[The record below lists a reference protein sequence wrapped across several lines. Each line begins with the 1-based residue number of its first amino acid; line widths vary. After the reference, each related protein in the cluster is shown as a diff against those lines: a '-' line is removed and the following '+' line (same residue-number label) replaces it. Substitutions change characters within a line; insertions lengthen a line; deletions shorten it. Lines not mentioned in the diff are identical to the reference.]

1 MSDDAKDE
9 DELLAQVAGGDMRAL
24 EALYHRMR
32 VQVFAVALAVT
43 GDRGTAED
51 VMQDT
56 FVRVYS
62 GTPGYRPESR
72 ARAWLLT
79 IARHPFSQRAPGSP
93 RPGPPH
99 RPYPCAPTLAEG

>member
-1 MSDDAKDE
+1 MSDDATDE

-24 EALYHRMR
+24 EALYRRMR

-62 GTPGYRPESR
+62 GHR
-72 ARAWLLT
+72 AT
-79 IARHPFSQRAPGSP
+79 GP
-93 RPGPPH
+93 RPGPG
-99 RPYPCAPTLAEG
+99 RGC